1 MYKLK
6 IEMAGGFFGD
16 SWRDADLGEEKPAI
30 NIQMNNLAELQDRNI
45 NYSGVMK
52 LPKTK
57 RNLEIFKRL
66 DVFEIENST
75 PYFELNCRLFHN
87 ELELAGAGSKLHVL
101 SIGEEIECVIL
112 FGGVELFELLK
123 ETNFEDID
131 LGDFIVGNFSTY
143 PSWVKRAACLTKA
156 TELPTSGWVTLPIP
170 PPTPYEDFIRLST
183 ITSKIIS
190 HLGYS
195 LFTNIEFAD
204 AGSHHISLASK
215 NPSANSLDDFT
226 GSGTSGKEGVTDS
239 MTYLSVF
246 LMPNISLLSNG
257 GGTFSTFGN
266 NRYMFTSNIKGR
278 IKVKFRGQGKASV
291 FASDGFGMKFQFFW
305 GASVVGGEVYRVNL
319 SSSTFYP
326 DFPTSETELILDVD
340 YNQSVHLYFGIQWSE
355 INIPGIS
362 AENLVDCHGQFH
374 VTELDAETIPEGGSL
389 YINKNIGFE
398 TPFDLFKTFV
408 QTYGMSVYV
417 DNSMKRVYCFSMKKV
432 YDNKAIAK
440 DWTNKLSKE
449 DRETSY
455 IIEGYAQENTISF
468 EKDKELED
476 KATFF
481 VFNQTLE
488 KKKSLFTMKWQAGED
503 KFSSWH
509 NLAYLPIY
517 TKEEGED
524 AVYTGSKPHLVAINS
539 LSGTDYAEHV
549 TCQYL
554 INTYYNE
561 LVNKMLSDA
570 KRIEA
575 YFDLNSEDIETHDP
589 FVPIYL
595 SQYGAYFY
603 IEKIINFIAGELT
616 RVNLIK
622 L

>member
-6 IEMAGGFFGD
+6 IEMAGGLVGD

-30 NIQMNNLAELQDRNI
+30 NIQMNNLAELQDRNV
-45 NYSGVMK
+45 NYSGAMK

-57 RNLEIFKRL
+57 RNLEIFERL
-66 DVFEIENST
+66 DVFEIKNRT
-75 PYFELNCRLFHN
+75 PYSELNCRLFHN
-87 ELELAGAGSKLHVL
+87 ELELAGAGSKLHIL

-112 FGGVELFELLK
+112 FGGVELFELMK

-131 LGDFIVGNFSTY
+131 LGDFTVGNVSTY
-143 PSWVKRAACLTKA
+143 PAWVKTAACLTKA
-156 TELPTSGWVTLPIP
+156 TELPTSGWLTFLI
-170 PPTPYEDFIRLST
+170 PPTPYEDFIRLFT
-183 ITSKIIS
+183 ITSKIVS

-204 AGSHHISLASK
+204 IDSHHFSLASK
-215 NPSANSLDDFT
+215 NPSSNSLDNFT
-226 GSGTSGKEGVTDS
+226 GIGTSGKVGATDS
-239 MTYLSVF
+239 MTYLSVY

-266 NRYMFTSNIKGR
+266 TQYVFKSNIKGR
-278 IKVKFRGQGKASV
+278 IKVKFTGQGSAINI
-291 FASDGFGMKFQFFW
+291 DTGFDIKFQFFW

-319 SSSTFYP
+319 SSSIFNP
-326 DFPTSETELILDVD
+326 VFSTSETELILDVN
-340 YNQSVHLYFGIQWSE
+340 YNQNVLLYFGIQWTEKDIQGLSLE
-355 INIPGIS
+355 S
-362 AENLVDCHGQFH
+362 YVDCYGQFE
-374 VTELDAETIPEGGSL
+374 VTELDAETIPEGGRL

-417 DNSMKRVYCFSMKKV
+417 DKMKRVHCFSMKKV
-432 YDNKAIAK
+432 YDNKVIAK

-449 DRETSY
+449 NRETSY

-481 VFNQTLE
+481 VNNQTLE
-488 KKKSLFTMKWQAGED
+488 KKKSLFTMKWQSGED

-549 TCQYL
+549 TSQYL

-616 RVNLIK
+616 KVNLIK